1 MMPSSRL
8 IVNNEMKLSC
18 KFTAVSLIS
27 LTFCL
32 LACTSD
38 KIGNNSTKPTK
49 KISLEDYASIADS
62 TLHKNVKM
70 YRALNFKGDTTQ
82 WDESDCNIKDT
93 SFSCYHETC
102 VGCYTVKICRDA
114 NNNRIKCP
122 SYKDTI
128 YDTTYKNINFGE
140 NALVNYIP
148 IAKIPKF
155 NRDTVQKVLSTLYGY
170 ACAQFFEFT
179 SNYDLEPIGLP
190 EGFSFEDRNSV
201 PFGYEATSRSGECSV
216 SAANVQYTPKSDYPR
231 SIVRRLPE
239 KVRRVT
245 YQFFNGS
252 MKSYRDTTISW
263 KLAYTDQYGRGDTL
277 DITTKFIADTST
289 TDSLRTSIMGV
300 HANRKYNAN

>member
-1 MMPSSRL
+1 
-8 IVNNEMKLSC
+8 MKTSC
-18 KFTAVSLIS
+18 KFTSISLICLSFS
-27 LTFCL
+27 LF
-32 LACTSD
+32 ACTNDENRIHSA
-38 KIGNNSTKPTK
+38 KPTK
-49 KISLEDYASIADS
+49 KIFLEDYASIADS

-179 SNYDLEPIGLP
+179 SNYYLEHIGLP
-190 EGFSFEDRNSV
+190 EGFTFEKRDLF
-201 PFGYEATSRSGECSV
+201 PFGFEATSRSGKCSV
-216 SAANVQYTPKSDYPR
+216 GAANVQYTPNDDNPKSV
-231 SIVRRLPE
+231 VRRLPE
-239 KVRRVT
+239 KVDRIT

-300 HANRKYNAN
+300 HASRKYNAN

>member
-114 NNNRIKCP
+114 NNKRIKCP

-155 NRDTVQKVLSTLYGY
+155 NRDTVQKVLSTRLYT
-170 ACAQFFEFT
+170 ATHALNFLN
-179 SNYDLEPIGLP
+179 SPPIMTLNP
-190 EGFSFEDRNSV
+190 SV
-201 PFGYEATSRSGECSV
+201 YLKVFLLKTE
-216 SAANVQYTPKSDYPR
+216 TPSPL
-231 SIVRRLPE
+231 V
-239 KVRRVT
+239 
-245 YQFFNGS
+245 
-252 MKSYRDTTISW
+252 MK
-263 KLAYTDQYGRGDTL
+263 Q
-277 DITTKFIADTST
+277 
-289 TDSLRTSIMGV
+289 
-300 HANRKYNAN
+300 

>member
-1 MMPSSRL
+1 
-8 IVNNEMKLSC
+8 MKTSC
-18 KFTAVSLIS
+18 KFTSISLICLSFS
-27 LTFCL
+27 LF
-32 LACTSD
+32 ACTNDENRIHSA
-38 KIGNNSTKPTK
+38 KPVK
-49 KISLEDYASIADS
+49 EIPLEDYASIADS

-179 SNYDLEPIGLP
+179 SNYYLEHIGLP
-190 EGFSFEDRNSV
+190 EGFTFEKRDLF
-201 PFGYEATSRSGECSV
+201 PFGFEATSRSGKCSV
-216 SAANVQYTPKSDYPR
+216 GAANVQYTPNNDNPKSV
-231 SIVRRLPE
+231 VRRLPE
-239 KVRRVT
+239 KVDRVT

-277 DITTKFIADTST
+277 DITTKFIADTSASAR
-289 TDSLRTSIMGV
+289 DSLRISRGYQ
-300 HANRKYNAN
+300 HGGSYYAN

>member
-1 MMPSSRL
+1 
-8 IVNNEMKLSC
+8 MKTSC
-18 KFTAVSLIS
+18 KFTSISLICLSFS
-27 LTFCL
+27 LF
-32 LACTSD
+32 ACTNDENRIHSAEPA
-38 KIGNNSTKPTK
+38 KE
-49 KISLEDYASIADS
+49 ISLEDYASIADS

-179 SNYDLEPIGLP
+179 SNYYLEHIGLP
-190 EGFSFEDRNSV
+190 EGFTFEKRDLF
-201 PFGYEATSRSGECSV
+201 PFGFEATSRSGKCSV
-216 SAANVQYTPKSDYPR
+216 GAANVQYTPNNDYHR
-231 SIVRRLPE
+231 SVVRRLPE
-239 KVRRVT
+239 KVDWVT

-252 MKSYRDTTISW
+252 MKSYRDTTITW

-277 DITTKFIADTST
+277 DITTKFIADTSA
-289 TDSLRTSIMGV
+289 TDSLRTSIMGY
-300 HANRKYNAN
+300 HANRRYNAN

>member
-1 MMPSSRL
+1 
-8 IVNNEMKLSC
+8 MKTSC
-18 KFTAVSLIS
+18 KFTSISLICLSFS
-27 LTFCL
+27 LF
-32 LACTSD
+32 ACTNDENRIHSA
-38 KIGNNSTKPTK
+38 KPVK
-49 KISLEDYASIADS
+49 EIPLEDYASIADS

-93 SFSCYHETC
+93 SFRCYHETC

-179 SNYDLEPIGLP
+179 SNYYLEHIGLP
-190 EGFSFEDRNSV
+190 EGFTFEKRDLF
-201 PFGYEATSRSGECSV
+201 PFGFEATSRSGKCSV
-216 SAANVQYTPKSDYPR
+216 GAANVQYTPNDDNPKSV
-231 SIVRRLPE
+231 VRRLPE
-239 KVRRVT
+239 KVDRIT

-277 DITTKFIADTST
+277 DITTKFIADTSA

-300 HANRKYNAN
+300 HASRKYNAN

>member
-1 MMPSSRL
+1 
-8 IVNNEMKLSC
+8 MKTSC
-18 KFTAVSLIS
+18 KFTSISLICLSFS
-27 LTFCL
+27 LF
-32 LACTSD
+32 ACTND
-38 KIGNNSTKPTK
+38 ENRIHSTKPTK

-179 SNYDLEPIGLP
+179 SNYYLEHIGLP
-190 EGFSFEDRNSV
+190 EGFTFEKRDLF
-201 PFGYEATSRSGECSV
+201 PFGFEATSRSGKCSV
-216 SAANVQYTPKSDYPR
+216 GAANVQYTPNDDNPKSV
-231 SIVRRLPE
+231 VRRLPE
-239 KVRRVT
+239 KVDRIT

-300 HANRKYNAN
+300 HASRKYNAN

>member
-1 MMPSSRL
+1 
-8 IVNNEMKLSC
+8 
-18 KFTAVSLIS
+18 
-27 LTFCL
+27 
-32 LACTSD
+32 
-38 KIGNNSTKPTK
+38 
-49 KISLEDYASIADS
+49 
-62 TLHKNVKM
+62 M

-179 SNYDLEPIGLP
+179 SNYYLEHIGLP
-190 EGFSFEDRNSV
+190 EGFTFEKRDLF
-201 PFGYEATSRSGECSV
+201 PFGFEATSRSGKCSV
-216 SAANVQYTPKSDYPR
+216 GAANVQYTPNDDNPKSV
-231 SIVRRLPE
+231 VRRLPE
-239 KVRRVT
+239 KVDRIT

-300 HANRKYNAN
+300 HASRKYNAN

>member
-1 MMPSSRL
+1 
-8 IVNNEMKLSC
+8 MKTSC
-18 KFTAVSLIS
+18 KLTSISLI
-27 LTFCL
+27 CL
-32 LACTSD
+32 SFTLFACSND
-38 KIGNNSTKPTK
+38 EIGSNRAKPVK
-49 KISLEDYASIADS
+49 EIPLEDYVSIADS

-70 YRALNFKGDTTQ
+70 YRALNFNGDTTK
-82 WDESDCNIKDT
+82 WDESDCNINDT

-114 NNNRIKCP
+114 KNKRIECP

-140 NALVNYIP
+140 NALINYIP

-179 SNYDLEPIGLP
+179 SNYYLEPIGLP
-190 EGFSFEDRNSV
+190 EGFTIENRNAV

-216 SAANVQYTPKSDYPR
+216 GAANVQYTPNNDYHR
-231 SIVRRLPE
+231 SVVRRLPE
-239 KVRRVT
+239 KVDRVT

-252 MKSYRDTTISW
+252 MKSYRDTTITW
-263 KLAYTDQYGRGDTL
+263 KLVYKDQYGRGDTL
-277 DITTKFIADTST
+277 DITTKFIADTSA

-300 HANRKYNAN
+300 HASRKYNAN